1 MVTVDGINEKTSVA
15 EAIRKAQDFAPELK
29 TVIPPRG
36 FAFNVAGVPVPTD
49 TAKVT
54 VESADALNAVAWT
67 PGGKSTPIS
76 TFTPTWP
83 DTTTSRSS
91 MQR

>member
-15 EAIRKAQDFAPELK
+15 EATRKAQDCAPELK